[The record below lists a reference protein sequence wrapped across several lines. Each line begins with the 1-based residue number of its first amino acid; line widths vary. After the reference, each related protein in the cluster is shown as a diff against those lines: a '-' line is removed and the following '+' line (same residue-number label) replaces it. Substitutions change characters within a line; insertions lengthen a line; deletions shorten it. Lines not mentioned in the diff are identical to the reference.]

1 MPTTNVQHHQRPE
14 DKITI
19 RAARS
24 CGTDWVTLTVGDM
37 SLTVFPNDRD
47 AALLLGHL
55 ASEIE
60 AARTAFKAYKDDE
73 S

>member
-14 DKITI
+14 DATTI
-19 RAARS
+19 RADHR
-24 CGTDWVTLTVGDM
+24 CGTEWVTLTVGDM
-37 SLTVFPNDRD
+37 SLTVFPHDRD
-47 AALLLGHL
+47 AALLLDHL